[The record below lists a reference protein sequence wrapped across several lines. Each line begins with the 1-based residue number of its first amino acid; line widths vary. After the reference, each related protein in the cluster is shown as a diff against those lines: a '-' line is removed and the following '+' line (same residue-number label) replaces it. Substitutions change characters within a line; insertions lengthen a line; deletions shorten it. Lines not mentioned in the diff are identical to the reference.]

1 MPENCPISLTRWNFV
16 VPKAAYKTWSVSC
29 QPFLKKRG
37 TVKTLSTID
46 VDCSISVYCPHFT
59 DGNAKQSY
67 LPWGLFFIN
76 NQNNNTICSKSLI
89 YNIKLPPQNDF
100 SCLLWCKTCVAR
112 CSLFPAHEIYCRYGD
127 WPILHDTSQT
137 ANSVLLHK
145 YTNKPFL
152 RKEPISWVYIFAG
165 NYHFFDT
172 WLGST
177 VTNRIHSGFF
187 EPQTNQHSD
196 IIS

>member
-1 MPENCPISLTRWNFV
+1 MGTIFIYTLLKNPGKKIKKKKKLKLLYVFASFSIFPKTGPEDQISLWWVPENCPISLTRWNFV

-46 VDCSISVYCPHFT
+46 VDCSISAYCPHFT

-89 YNIKLPPQNDF
+89 YNIKLPPPKWLQ
-100 SCLLWCKTCVAR
+100 
-112 CSLFPAHEIYCRYGD
+112 LF
-127 WPILHDTSQT
+127 
-137 ANSVLLHK
+137 
-145 YTNKPFL
+145 
-152 RKEPISWVYIFAG
+152 
-165 NYHFFDT
+165 
-172 WLGST
+172 T
-177 VTNRIHSGFF
+177 VI
-187 EPQTNQHSD
+187 
-196 IIS
+196 